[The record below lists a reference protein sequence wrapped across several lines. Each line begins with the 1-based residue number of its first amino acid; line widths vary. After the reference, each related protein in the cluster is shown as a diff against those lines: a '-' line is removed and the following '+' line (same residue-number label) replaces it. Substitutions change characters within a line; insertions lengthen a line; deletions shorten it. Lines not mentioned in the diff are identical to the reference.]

1 MLSHSIIWQ
10 TPLYTTGLMQHTRNS
25 PLYISR
31 VSGYILLFF
40 YFLAEAL
47 FTLTNSLDPDE
58 MLHYA
63 AFYLSL
69 HCFFLK

>member
-1 MLSHSIIWQ
+1 
-10 TPLYTTGLMQHTRNS
+10 MQHTRNS

-31 VSGYILLFF
+31 VSGYILKEYC

-47 FTLTNSLDPDE
+47 FTLTNSVDPDK
-58 MLHYA
+58 MPQYA

-69 HCFFLK
+69 HCL